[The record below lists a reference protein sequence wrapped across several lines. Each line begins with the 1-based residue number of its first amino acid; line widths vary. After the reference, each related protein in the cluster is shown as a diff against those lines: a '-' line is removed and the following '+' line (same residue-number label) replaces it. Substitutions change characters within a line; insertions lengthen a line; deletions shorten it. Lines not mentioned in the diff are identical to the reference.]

1 MQFSTIFLS
10 AVALFGSI
18 SLAAPAPVAEAEAAP
33 APAPEAEAEAEPGV
47 ILARSSCQFGGIWD
61 AGDAACSASCI
72 AQGEGFHGGY
82 CSKKSVCHCTH

>member
-18 SLAAPAPVAEAEAAP
+18 ALAAPAPAPVAEAAP

-47 ILARSSCQFGGIWD
+47 ILARSSCQVGSIWG
-61 AGDAACSASCI
+61 AGDAACSAS
-72 AQGEGFHGGY
+72 
-82 CSKKSVCHCTH
+82 VCAHRQTLPLLASIHLN